1 MQGNVPLG
9 KRVKVMAENNQP
21 LSSTERIKMASDSLR
36 GTFVESLAD
45 EITGSINEDDYALVR
60 FHGMYVQDDRD
71 RRDER
76 AAKKL
81 ERLYSFM
88 IRLRL
93 TGGVISPA
101 QYIALHHIAGEN
113 STGVLKIT
121 TRQTIQLHGILKS
134 KVKPTLKAFNQAGL
148 TTLATCGDVNR
159 NVLCSSHLMQSPC
172 HAEIYEYARE
182 IAVRMLPKTNAYY
195 EIWLDGE
202 KLIDKELEADP
213 LYQNRYMP
221 RKFKVG
227 IAIPPNND
235 IDVLG
240 NDLALIA
247 IIEKNELKGF
257 NLAIGGGMSA
267 THGNPDHYARLA
279 STLGFV
285 SGKEKILKVVYEVA
299 TIQRD
304 YGNRSDRKVAR
315 LKYTVDRLGLQFW
328 KEELERRCGFE
339 IEEARAYEF
348 KSRKD
353 FYAWE
358 QNHEG
363 LWYYTVY
370 IENGR
375 ILDDEKV
382 PLKSALLEV
391 AETAKATFTFTCN
404 QNLTLGDIQPQD
416 KAVIQEILERYGIV
430 KHTEN
435 ASAIRKNSM
444 ACVALNTC
452 PLALAEAPRYMPI
465 LLDKIEPL
473 LFKHDLVSDEIVMRM
488 TGCPNG
494 CSRPYASEIG
504 FVGTAL
510 GRYNLQIGGDR
521 IGQRLNKLYK
531 ESLNEDEILG
541 ELDYLF
547 GTYKSEKT
555 DGETFGDFAFKKWVN
570 SAELIRT
577 ASSFSQINM
586 PKPYHVNLNE
596 DRATK
601 IDLPQSKGM
610 DAR

>member
-1 MQGNVPLG
+1 MGQNSPLG
-9 KRVKVMAENNQP
+9 AGGINMAENNQP
-21 LSSTERIKMASDSLR
+21 LSSTERMKMASDSLR
-36 GTFVESLAD
+36 GTFVESLAN
-45 EITGSINEDDYALVR
+45 EITGSINEDDIALVR

-76 AAKKL
+76 AEKKL

-93 TGGVISPA
+93 TGGVISPE
-101 QYIALHHIAGEN
+101 QYIALHHVAGEN

-121 TRQTIQLHGILKS
+121 TRQTIQLHGVLKS

-148 TTLATCGDVNR
+148 TTLATCGDINR
-159 NVLCSSHLMQSPC
+159 NVLCSSHPMQSPL
-172 HAEIYEYARE
+172 HAEIYEYAKE
-182 IAVRMLPKTNAYY
+182 IATRMLPTTNAYY
-195 EIWLDGE
+195 EIWLDEE
-202 KLIDKELEADP
+202 KLIDKELEVDP

-235 IDVLG
+235 IDVLA

-247 IIEKNELKGF
+247 IIENDELKGF
-257 NLAIGGGMSA
+257 NIAIGGGMSA

-279 STLGFV
+279 SVLGFV
-285 SGKEKILKVVYEVA
+285 SGKEKVLKAVYEVA

-315 LKYTVDRLGLQFW
+315 LKYTVDRLGLPFW
-328 KEELERRCGFE
+328 KEELERRCGFA
-339 IEEARAYEF
+339 IEEARPYQFE
-348 KSRKD
+348 SRKD
-353 FYAWE
+353 LYGWE
-358 QNHEG
+358 QDHEG
-363 LWYYTVY
+363 LWFYTVY
-370 IENGR
+370 VENGR

-382 PLKSALLEV
+382 ALKSALLEV
-391 AETAKATFTFTCN
+391 AETGKATFTFTCN
-404 QNLTLGDIQPQD
+404 QNLMLGNIQQQD
-416 KAVIQEILERYGIV
+416 TVVIQEILDRYLIAE
-430 KHTEN
+430 HTEN
-435 ASAIRKNSM
+435 ASALRKNAM

-452 PLALAEAPRYMPI
+452 PLALAEAQRYMPM

-473 LFKHDLVSDEIVMRM
+473 LVKHDVASDEIIMRM

-494 CSRPYASEIG
+494 CARPSASEIG

-521 IGQRLNKLYK
+521 IGERLNKLYK
-531 ESLNEDEILG
+531 ESLNEDEILS

-547 GTYKSEKT
+547 GTYKSERK

-570 SAELIRT
+570 STELIRT

-586 PKPYHVNLNE
+586 PKPYHVVV
-596 DRATK
+596 
-601 IDLPQSKGM
+601 
-610 DAR
+610 